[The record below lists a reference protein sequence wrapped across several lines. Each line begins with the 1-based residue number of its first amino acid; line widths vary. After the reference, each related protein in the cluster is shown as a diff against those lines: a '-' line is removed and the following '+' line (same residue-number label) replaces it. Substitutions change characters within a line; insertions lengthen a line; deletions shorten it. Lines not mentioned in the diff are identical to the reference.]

1 MFGYYKTL
9 RKIQSFFD
17 RSNFKFN
24 IDIESFNPKIKDEL
38 IIFGNGYT
46 LKETDLN
53 YFLNQ
58 DCFVC
63 NEFYLMNNFKEF
75 ILKNNVFYFMGD
87 GLSSIQKQS
96 KLEHLSWEST
106 FLKYNSMFLNM
117 SDITFLQPESL
128 AIEYLKRNATIKN
141 IVSQSLIKSIL
152 KNKPKKI
159 KNLVNDIKI
168 GHTPQVMLLVGIL
181 LGYKKI
187 HLYGLE
193 HNYVKDIL
201 NKDPKCGTHFYGES
215 YRQVLELNDGKG
227 LPREAYKVTLSK
239 LFEGNAKVF
248 KAYEQLADLAKE
260 LGVDVID
267 HSNGSLFMFQDYSLW
282 DLVETKENN

>member
-96 KLEHLSWEST
+96 IIEHLCWEST

-152 KNKPKKI
+152 KDKPMKI
-159 KNLVNDIKI
+159 KYLVNDIKI
-168 GHTPQVMLLVGIL
+168 GHTPQLMLLVGLL

-187 HLYGLE
+187 HLHGLE

-248 KAYEQLADLAKE
+248 KAYEQIADLAKE
-260 LGVDVID
+260 LGVEVID

-282 DLVETKENN
+282 DLVE

>member
-1 MFGYYKTL
+1 MFGYYKL
-9 RKIQSFFD
+9 KNNIKLYLEKRKI
-17 RSNFKFN
+17 NFNVKL
-24 IDIESFNPKIKDEL
+24 EELKIKKKNDL
-38 IIFGNGYT
+38 VLFGNGYT
-46 LKETDLN
+46 LHDAYLKD
-53 YFLNQ
+53 FIGK

-187 HLYGLE
+187 HLHGLE

-215 YRQVLELNDGKG
+215 YREVLELNDGKG
-227 LPREAYKVTLSK
+227 LPRESYRVTLSK
-239 LFEGNAKVF
+239 LFEGNAKTF
-248 KAYEQLADLAKE
+248 KGYEQLADLAKE
-260 LGVDVID
+260 LGVEVID

-282 DLVETKENN
+282 DLVE